1 MAETAEQRRSV
12 PIERSTGR
20 TRGEFD
26 FEVDRFVVYRE
37 FEVTDLDGRGK
48 RVSVAREWRKQ

>member
-1 MAETAEQRRSV
+1 MSETAEQRRSV

-20 TRGEFD
+20 TRAEFD
-26 FEVDRFVVYRE
+26 FDADCFVVYRE
-37 FEVTDLDGRGK
+37 FEITDIDGRGK